1 MRPSRR
7 HPLRPRAPALP
18 LLVFLAAAV
27 APLPAAAVGVNW
39 GFAASHPLP
48 AAQVVRDLLLPN
60 SVPRVR
66 LSAASPDA
74 LSALAGTR
82 IAVTV
87 GVPNELLRPLAS
99 SRKAAA
105 AWVHDNV
112 TRYASGVLFEF
123 IAVGD
128 DPFLLN
134 HGQQFQPFVV
144 RAAAN
149 IQRALDSAKLSSKMK
164 VVVPCSSDAYQNT
177 STLPSKAYFRPDV
190 NKTMV
195 ELLPFL
201 ANHSSPFMV
210 ELNPILSLQQKK
222 NISLDYYLFQ
232 LMSRPISDGHNKY
245 DNYFDASI
253 DALVTAL
260 TKAGFNDMGIIVGRA
275 GWPTDGAVNAT
286 SAIAQSFMTGLVNH
300 LARKSGTPLR
310 PKFVPTETYLYS
322 LLDEDQHSISSGS
335 YDRHYGIF
343 TFDGQAKYHVNLG
356 QGPMALKN
364 ALDVDYLPLKWCVV
378 DNNKDLSNVSSSFSA
393 ACSNADC
400 TALSS
405 GGSCSGLG
413 WPGNVSFAFNS
424 YYQQHDQS
432 EESCSFNGLGL
443 ITTVDPSVDN
453 CLFALAIRA
462 SAATASF
469 HPTFAVLWILVS
481 VCIYSLV

>member
-1 MRPSRR
+1 M
-7 HPLRPRAPALP
+7 
-18 LLVFLAAAV
+18 
-27 APLPAAAVGVNW
+27 
-39 GFAASHPLP
+39 
-48 AAQVVRDLLLPN
+48 
-60 SVPRVR
+60 
-66 LSAASPDA
+66 
-74 LSALAGTR
+74 
-82 IAVTV
+82 
-87 GVPNELLRPLAS
+87 
-99 SRKAAA
+99 
-105 AWVHDNV
+105 
-112 TRYASGVLFEF
+112 
-123 IAVGD
+123 
-128 DPFLLN
+128 
-134 HGQQFQPFVV
+134 V

-405 GGSCSGLG
+405 GGSCAGLG